1 MHVLTYFCRTNVFGI
16 LTIWQGVG
24 IVVPVYCKKSRIYVL
39 FGAPNLYLVQLAEI
53 LRCSGRDWLR
63 PGGAARA
70 GALLV
75 RPSLR
80 RAPLGWSVAAADAP
94 RCSWPRRCFP
104 ARQPSP
110 WFPAG
115 GCRRPPRA
123 LWRRRRD
130 RGAPAAARNAAAAA
144 SGSKAKP
151 CRRSRRH
158 FCVLVRFLR
167 LLAGKKAH
175 FCRFQPRKWGL
186 THFPKSAILVLVARV
201 LIFEHLR
208 MIILS
213 ISE

>member
-115 GCRRPPRA
+115 GCRRPPARCGGVGVIVGRLLLLA
-123 LWRRRRD
+123 MPLRRHQD
-130 RGAPAAARNAAAAA
+130 P
-144 SGSKAKP
+144 K
-151 CRRSRRH
+151 RSRAAVQGGIFAFWCD
-158 FCVLVRFLR
+158 FCAFWQEKRR
-167 LLAGKKAH
+167 
-175 FCRFQPRKWGL
+175 
-186 THFPKSAILVLVARV
+186 
-201 LIFEHLR
+201 IFADFSPENGA
-208 MIILS
+208 
-213 ISE
+213 